1 MFNVVEKNQKLVK
14 GLMIFIALTFVMW
27 GIGSYLGMLGDD
39 GYVAKVGSAKIY
51 ERDINSILE
60 QNKDAGDK
68 MQVLM
73 SLINRQLLLANSDSY
88 YMQVTKKQLQD
99 EIASIKDFQESG
111 VFSFNKFKKI
121 ITSNQVNVKDFEK
134 NLSEQITIKQYLD
147 LFKDSYFSSNAVK
160 NKLAEIFSRERNI
173 SQYVIDPKI
182 YMAQVKITDQE
193 ISQYYQRN
201 KDALFT
207 EPEKVKLSY
216 LNLTEENVLN
226 NISIDNKVIH
236 NYIVSHESGLND
248 KYVDASHILFA
259 VPQDSSTS
267 YDKKQFE
274 KAQLV
279 LKILRE
285 NPDKFNELAQ
295 KYSDDTQSAKKY
307 GELGSFKKGLMV
319 KEFDAVV
326 FNMKP
331 NTISDIVKTQ
341 FGYHIIRLNNIKSSS
356 NEEIMQKAIKALKK
370 QQFALKWQQLQDS
383 LNDLTYNNPKT
394 LEVAS
399 KKLGLKIIDS
409 DWLSKK
415 DNSGLFSNKKIQDTV
430 FSTDVLKN
438 KNNSPIVDLGNNN
451 IFVFR
456 VIDYRPSF
464 IESINQVKNQ
474 IIENIKKDRA
484 SILAYQVGES
494 NILALKNGKLHLNF
508 TNLQTVKLMKQNN
521 DITPDML
528 KQIFSINLN
537 KLPQY
542 TGGINS
548 EGKFVIYKIINEV
561 IDKDLV
567 KQNLMVV
574 DNINKNQGMVE
585 FGSYVSSL
593 KNKFKVNYK
602 TDFAKNQN
610 N

>member
-1 MFNVVEKNQKLVK
+1 V
-14 GLMIFIALTFVMW
+14 
-27 GIGSYLGMLGDD
+27 
-39 GYVAKVGSAKIY
+39 
-51 ERDINSILE
+51 
-60 QNKDAGDK
+60 
-68 MQVLM
+68 
-73 SLINRQLLLANSDSY
+73 
-88 YMQVTKKQLQD
+88 
-99 EIASIKDFQESG
+99 
-111 VFSFNKFKKI
+111 
-121 ITSNQVNVKDFEK
+121 
-134 NLSEQITIKQYLD
+134 
-147 LFKDSYFSSNAVK
+147 
-160 NKLAEIFSRERNI
+160 
-173 SQYVIDPKI
+173 
-182 YMAQVKITDQE
+182 
-193 ISQYYQRN
+193 
-201 KDALFT
+201 
-207 EPEKVKLSY
+207 
-216 LNLTEENVLN
+216 
-226 NISIDNKVIH
+226 
-236 NYIVSHESGLND
+236 
-248 KYVDASHILFA
+248 
-259 VPQDSSTS
+259 
-267 YDKKQFE
+267 
-274 KAQLV
+274 
-279 LKILRE
+279 
-285 NPDKFNELAQ
+285 
-295 KYSDDTQSAKKY
+295 
-307 GELGSFKKGLMV
+307 V